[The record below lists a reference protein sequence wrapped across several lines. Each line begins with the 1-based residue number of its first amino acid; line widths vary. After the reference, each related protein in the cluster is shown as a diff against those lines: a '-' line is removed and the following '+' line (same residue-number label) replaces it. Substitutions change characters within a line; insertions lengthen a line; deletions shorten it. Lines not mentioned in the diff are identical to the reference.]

1 MHACPPHSESSGLD
15 PARERLLRVWVFFFF
30 YAMLTSASCLSTNGY
45 LMAML
50 QVKIKFRLKFLNL
63 GCF

>member
-1 MHACPPHSESSGLD
+1 MHASLIPKAAASTPLAKGFCLYG
-15 PARERLLRVWVFFFF
+15 FFF
-30 YAMLTSASCLSTNGY
+30 MQWLTSASCLSTYGY

-50 QVKIKFRLKFLNL
+50 QVKIKFRSRFLNL

>member
-1 MHACPPHSESSGLD
+1 MHA
-15 PARERLLRVWVFFFF
+15 LLIPKAAASTPLAKGFCVYGFFF

-45 LMAML
+45 LMVML

>member
-1 MHACPPHSESSGLD
+1 MHAPLIPKAAASTPLAKGFCVYG
-15 PARERLLRVWVFFFF
+15 VF

-50 QVKIKFRLKFLNL
+50 QVKKKFRLKFLNL